1 MARSAKPGN
10 SVDAASAGHPSLYQS
25 IVENAPELLAL
36 LSATGTLLYVNP
48 QTEKVLGYR
57 RHQVEGRNIFDFVH
71 PEDAPRAKQEYMKT
85 IHQEGERTPSVLRL
99 RDVEGEWVPFEIIAN
114 NRLEDPKTQAVVF
127 TARDLRF
134 RNELEVA
141 IHRAN
146 ADTEAEVTKRTTE
159 LTQRNAQLRIENQ
172 ARRQAEDRLQH
183 TVSLLNAT
191 LDSTADG
198 ILVVATD
205 GKVTSCNEKFVEMWR
220 LDCDCSKENC
230 DQALL
235 ARVSDQLESPEDFL
249 RHVQAL
255 YANPT
260 ATSFDVLLF
269 KDGRIFERYSQPQR
283 INDKIM
289 GRVWSFRDVTRAR
302 NLELELRQSQKMD
315 ALGKLAG
322 GIAHDF
328 NNLLMLISGAVTQ
341 LTQDPSLQ
349 KARPTFEE
357 LLAATRRAASVTKQ
371 LLTFSRKQPE
381 AATDADLN
389 LIVLNL
395 ERMLRMLLSERIQLE
410 VSISPIPLPVHID
423 VSQVEMM
430 IMNMAVNAQ
439 DAMPEGGTLSVTTS
453 SEIVSRGEKG
463 ADENA
468 RVYAV
473 LEVSDTG
480 HGMTPEVRARIFE
493 PFFTTKQLGK
503 GTGLGLSTVLG
514 IVERAGGRVE
524 VQSEPKHGATF
535 RVLLPQV
542 ASPDAQLIS
551 SSTLPSTGGTETILL
566 AEDESGIRAM
576 TKTYL
581 ESLGYRVLEAA
592 NGSEAI
598 RRSFE
603 YGGPIHLVL
612 SDLLMPGIRG
622 DSAVKEI
629 RAHRPDVKAIFVSGF
644 ADPDVARDTEDI
656 LYKPF
661 ELPELGR
668 RLRSVLDEPS
678 PQSSAA

>member
-1 MARSAKPGN
+1 MARPAKRNDGGG
-10 SVDAASAGHPSLYQS
+10 AASAGHQRLYQS

-36 LSATGTLLYVNP
+36 LSATGILLYVNP

-57 RHQVEGRNIFDFVH
+57 RHEVEGRNIFDFVH
-71 PEDAPRAKQEYMKT
+71 PDDAPRAKQEYMKT
-85 IHQEGERTPSVLRL
+85 IHQEGERPPSVLRL

-114 NRLEDPKTQAVVF
+114 NRLGDPNTQAVVF

-141 IHRAN
+141 ILRAN
-146 ADTEAEVTKRTTE
+146 ADTEAEVAKRTTE
-159 LTQRNAQLRIENQ
+159 LTQKNAQLRIENQ

-198 ILVVATD
+198 ILVVGTD
-205 GKVTSCNEKFVEMWR
+205 GKVKSCNKKFVEMWR
-220 LDCDCSKENC
+220 LECDCAKENC
-230 DQALL
+230 DQTLL
-235 ARVSDQLESPEDFL
+235 DRVSDQLENPEDFL
-249 RHVQAL
+249 HHVQAL

-283 INDKIM
+283 LNDKIM

-302 NLELELRQSQKMD
+302 NLELDLRQSQKME

-328 NNLLMLISGAVTQ
+328 NNLLMLISGAVT
-341 LTQDPSLQ
+341 LLMQDPSLQ

-357 LLAATRRAASVTKQ
+357 LLAATKRAASVTKQ

-381 AATDADLN
+381 AAVDADLN

-395 ERMLRMLLSERIQLE
+395 ERMLRMLLSEQIQLE
-410 VSISPIPLPVHID
+410 VSISPAPQPVHVD
-423 VSQVEMM
+423 VSQIEMM

-439 DAMPEGGTLSVTTS
+439 DAMPEGGALSVTTS
-453 SEIVSRGEKG
+453 SETLALGEEG
-463 ADENA
+463 AGKNT
-468 RVYAV
+468 RVFAV

-480 HGMTPEVRARIFE
+480 HGMTPEVRSRIFE

-514 IVERAGGRVE
+514 IVERAGGHVE
-524 VQSEPKHGATF
+524 VQSEPKHGSTF
-535 RVLLPQV
+535 RVYLPQV
-542 ASPDAQLIS
+542 TSPGAQLIS
-551 SSTLPSTGGTETILL
+551 SSTLLDGGGSETILL

-576 TKTYL
+576 TRTYL

-603 YGGPIHLVL
+603 YGGPIDLVL

-629 RAHRPDVKAIFVSGF
+629 RAHRPDVKAIFVSGY
-644 ADPDVARDTEDI
+644 ADPSVAIDTENI

-668 RLRSVLDEPS
+668 RLRSVLDAQP